1 MTPGTLATVIRLRRS
16 VVNEASAF
24 LVACIRAET
33 EASDAEKAADAAITR
48 ERRAAEELA
57 ADDAAVEAFSGW
69 LKRGR
74 AALDQARAVHERAV
88 AETTR
93 ARAVLSAARAALEAA
108 ETLHASHE
116 QEMRAGRER
125 REQLNLDE
133 AGARPK
139 VHKNS

>member
-16 VVNEASAF
+16 VVSEASIF
-24 LVACIRAET
+24 LVECIRAET
-33 EASDAEKAADAAITR
+33 AASDAEKAADAAIAR

-74 AALDQARAVHERAV
+74 AALEQARAMRERAE

-93 ARAVLSAARAALEAA
+93 ARAALSAARGALEAA
-108 ETLHASHE
+108 ETLHAVHE
-116 QEMRAGRER
+116 QEMRAGRDR
-125 REQLNLDE
+125 REQLDLDE

-139 VHKNS
+139 TQKNS